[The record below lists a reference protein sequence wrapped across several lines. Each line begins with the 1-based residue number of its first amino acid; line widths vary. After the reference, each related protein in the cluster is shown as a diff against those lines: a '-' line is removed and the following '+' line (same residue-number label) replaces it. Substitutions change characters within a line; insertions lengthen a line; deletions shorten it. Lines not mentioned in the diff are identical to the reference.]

1 MTRQSST
8 ITLPA
13 SPQALTSLAIDRKFS
28 ELDSSWLDELLRK
41 RKSNYSCVLV
51 AETDDPTRMEQVR
64 YHLLHE
70 PRYAK
75 ATFYLLDPWRGLQIY
90 SQENECFSPADDT
103 GAYRPQSCSETAS
116 RAAPDLEASLRRMD
130 PILKKER
137 TVLVLQWLDVGR
149 QAASDP
155 SLAHALR
162 AWSLDPELLQT
173 GSTAVVIASDAAALF
188 DDATRKLFAWR
199 RAPLAST
206 PEREHFIRHTAGSLD
221 MPAEKSYSQLVT
233 ISAGL
238 GLHQLESAL
247 LETYALKKT
256 FSPET
261 LAVLKS
267 EVIRQ
272 SDLVEV
278 QEPDR
283 RGFGIV
289 GGYQAVKRLITDKF
303 IRVLKARARAER
315 FGVPLPRGLLLFGP
329 PGTGKTLFA
338 KALSGEINLP
348 FIHLRTENLYSKWLG
363 ESGQRFAEAIR
374 LAEQMSPA
382 IVFVDEIDRFGKR
395 QDGGDGASQESRRVF
410 SQVLDWLGD
419 ERRKSII
426 VGTTNAPQSLDPA
439 FLREGRFDYKIPFLY
454 PGLEARKKILSIHV
468 TGSGPRQG
476 LPFAL
481 SDADFEDLI
490 QQVAA
495 STESLTGAELEQVC
509 IRARYNAFESDRNE
523 AIAEDLLNAVAG
535 FRLDRSK
542 RQHDQSEYLDLAA
555 QFTNDRAF
563 LADLEHEN

>member
-1 MTRQSST
+1 MTSQRST

-13 SPQALTSLAIDRKFS
+13 SPQALTSLAVDRKFS

-51 AETDDPTRMEQVR
+51 AETDDPTRMDQVCF
-64 YHLLHE
+64 HLLRE
-70 PRYAK
+70 PQYAK
-75 ATFYLLDPWRGLQIY
+75 ASFYLFDPWGGLQVY
-90 SQENECFSPADDT
+90 SRDSERFSPAEDN
-103 GAYRPQSCSETAS
+103 GAYRPQSCSESSST
-116 RAAPDLEASLRRMD
+116 AAPDLGASLRRMD
-130 PILKKER
+130 PILKEQR
-137 TVLVLQWLDVGR
+137 TVFVLQWLDVGR
-149 QAASDP
+149 QTSSDP

-162 AWSLDPELLQT
+162 AWALDPDLLRT
-173 GSTAVVIASDAAALF
+173 GSTIVVVVSDAAALF

-199 RAPLAST
+199 RAPLASAT
-206 PEREHFIRHTAGSLD
+206 ERDHFIRYTAECLD
-221 MPAEKSYSQLVT
+221 MPVEKSYPQLVM

-238 GLHQLESAL
+238 GLHQLESSL
-247 LETYALKKT
+247 LETYALKKE

-278 QEPDR
+278 QEPDS
-283 RGFGIV
+283 RGFRII
-289 GGYQAVKRLITDKF
+289 GGYQAVKRLITHKF
-303 IRVLKARARAER
+303 IRVLKAKTRADR

-374 LAEQMSPA
+374 LAEQMSPG

-454 PGLEARKKILSIHV
+454 PGLEARKEILRIHL
-468 TGSGPRQG
+468 TASGPRG
-476 LPFAL
+476 SLPWAL
-481 SDADFEDLI
+481 SDTEFEGLL
-490 QQVAA
+490 QQVAEV
-495 STESLTGAELEQVC
+495 TQCMTGAELEQVC
-509 IRARYNAFESDRNE
+509 IRARYNAFESDRE
-523 AIAEDLLNAVAG
+523 TAIAADLLGAVAG
-535 FRLDRSK
+535 FRLDPSK
-542 RQHDQSEYLDLAA
+542 REHDRSQYLDLAA
-555 QFTNDRAF
+555 QFTNDQSF
-563 LADLEHEN
+563 LADLEDER